1 MLTPLFEYQLE
12 AVSKNDS
19 DRYLNM
25 KAIDKFE
32 KERETRQEPAEK
44 GGGEARIDHFNRNAI
59 DNRWLNQKKKRK
71 TKKKQKKTNKECP
84 RCWYWFDWSLHRT
97 LVGHGHARDGKYWLL
112 TGTWSSRAKWTLHRL
127 D

>member
-44 GGGEARIDHFNRNAI
+44 GGGRSENRS
-59 DNRWLNQKKKRK
+59 
-71 TKKKQKKTNKECP
+71 
-84 RCWYWFDWSLHRT
+84 F
-97 LVGHGHARDGKYWLL
+97 
-112 TGTWSSRAKWTLHRL
+112 
-127 D
+127 

>member
-44 GGGEARIDHFNRNAI
+44 GGGEKRESIILIVMRLIID
-59 DNRWLNQKKKRK
+59 D
-71 TKKKQKKTNKECP
+71 
-84 RCWYWFDWSLHRT
+84 
-97 LVGHGHARDGKYWLL
+97 
-112 TGTWSSRAKWTLHRL
+112 
-127 D
+127 